1 LSPGEELMAS
11 VDAQNHYGT
20 LTPEVPNT
28 KYFLTTEE
36 FDKAVGKDF
45 IKSANRTL
53 EKGRKI
59 YGWPVAW
66 QIPGRCLP
74 IHI

>member
-1 LSPGEELMAS
+1 MAS

-53 EKGRKI
+53 EKGRKFMV
-59 YGWPVAW
+59 GLSHGKSP
-66 QIPGRCLP
+66 PCLP